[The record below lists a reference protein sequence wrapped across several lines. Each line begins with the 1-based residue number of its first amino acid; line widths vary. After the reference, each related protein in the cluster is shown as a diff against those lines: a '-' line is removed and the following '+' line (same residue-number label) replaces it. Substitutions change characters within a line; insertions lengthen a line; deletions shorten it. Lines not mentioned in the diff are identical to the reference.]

1 MNIKLQAFRLFIV
14 FLCCAPQG
22 LNAGRDPEDWDTLP
36 QIQNLTFSNDSI
48 GFSTSDSRFFIL
60 DRQSESLSQI
70 ESDTF
75 LQRFPDSKSQKPSDV
90 LNNSGTGPT
99 VLLRTS
105 SGIEF
110 QTQNAY
116 CAEGEN
122 ARHSLSRDGKVLKD
136 HVKPCHSISA
146 VEKVGAQLWLGTRQ
160 DSEYGHYP
168 AEGIVVQSLD
178 SGKLIRKINS
188 KNGLAGDL
196 VRVIRQDPHAD
207 LVWVGTEQGLS
218 RLNKKLEI
226 VRSHYFYEDFDPQTG
241 RSAVF
246 LATQR
251 RISNPFA
258 LTQRRISSQRPKAFY
273 EAVRGIPQP
282 TLQRYAPYFLRGG
295 ITFSANV
302 HDVETA
308 FVPQEMNVLAPF
320 FIEAAAA
327 SNSWAINMVCMFNDN
342 RAVEFFLDLGKKT
355 DAYGSRQR
363 APEDCLDKYG
373 QLGLL
378 NQSQSSG
385 RVDELLNRM
394 RRSLNAF
401 KRSSPGNISSS
412 GNPQPLG
419 SYHAMREVYESAESL
434 KKLGDMRGM
443 QLINDYFAIS
453 DGRPQDGT
461 LYEGV
466 VQHFQNDDEI
476 VPAVLSGLKNL
487 QTGNLSR
494 GCSYLNMKYMVH
506 KDRYDAQ
513 YAEAIVIALEH
524 VTNQSETMRR
534 SGNADDARSAC
545 RDALQSQLQDLKVK
559 DEFMKRIYHSLPSVQ
574 KAIVDGILR

>member
-60 DRQSESLSQI
+60 NRQSESLSQI
-70 ESDTF
+70 ESDIF
-75 LQRFPDSKSQKPSDV
+75 LQRYPDSKSQKPSDA
-90 LNNSGTGPT
+90 LNDSGTT

-116 CAEGEN
+116 CSEGEN
-122 ARHSLSRDGKVLKD
+122 AHHSLSRDGKILKD

-146 VEKVGAQLWLGTRQ
+146 VEKVGAQLWLGTRY
-160 DSEYGHYP
+160 DGEYGNYP

-178 SGKLIRKINS
+178 SGKLIRKIDS

-196 VRVIRQDPHAD
+196 VRIIRQDPHAD
-207 LVWVGTEQGLS
+207 IVWVGTEQGLS

-246 LATQR
+246 LATRR

-258 LTQRRISSQRPKAFY
+258 VTQRRISSQRPKAFY
-273 EAVRGIPQP
+273 EAVQGIPQQ
-282 TLQRYAPYFLRGG
+282 TLQRYSPYFLQGG
-295 ITFSANV
+295 ISFSANV
-302 HDVETA
+302 HSETA
-308 FVPQEMNVLAPF
+308 FVPKEMNVLVPF
-320 FIEAAAA
+320 FIDAAAA
-327 SNSWAINMVCMFNDN
+327 SNRWAISMLCMFNDN
-342 RAVEFFLDLGKKT
+342 RVVEFFLDLEKKT
-355 DAYGSRQR
+355 DPYGSRQR
-363 APEDCLDKYG
+363 APNDCLDKYG

-378 NQSQSSG
+378 NQSLSSG
-385 RVDELLNRM
+385 RAEELLTRI
-394 RRSLNAF
+394 RSALNAI

-412 GNPQPLG
+412 RNPQPLG
-419 SYHAMREVYESAESL
+419 SSHVIREVYESVESL
-434 KKLGDMRGM
+434 KKLGDTRGM

-453 DGRPQDGT
+453 DGRPQDGY

-466 VQHFQNDDEI
+466 VQHFYHDDEI
-476 VPAVLSGLKNL
+476 VPAVLSGLKNI

-494 GCSYLNMKYMVH
+494 GCSYLNMKYMAH
-506 KDRYDAQ
+506 KHRYDAK
-513 YAEAIVIALEH
+513 YAEAIVIALDH

-534 SGNADDARSAC
+534 SGNADYAQSVC
-545 RDALQSQLQDLKVK
+545 REALQSQLQDLEVK
-559 DEFMKRIYHSLPSVQ
+559 NEFMKRIYHSLPLVQ
-574 KAIVDGILR
+574 KAIVNGILQ